1 MNIFHTKIRCN
12 RINAKCCKIM
22 DFIAQ
27 NIINLAPCD
36 IINKTLHH
44 SPTTNE
50 RSINDLQNDTRHSN
64 IQYTATSN
72 LFFCSLPLSL
82 SFTVRLLPL
91 FIIVC
96 GVCIQTKRCARENHA
111 PHCAFWLTINLH
123 FQHNFVILS
132 VICCYVVAVF
142 AVVPLGTI
150 ERLHVRDR
158 LFTMWLPIHNQT
170 IYWCWCLVPAMLSC
184 AANAGLQP
192 IIQCVS
198 ERATCNP
205 WQ

>member
-27 NIINLAPCD
+27 NNINLASCD

-96 GVCIQTKRCARENHA
+96 GVASKPNDVPERIMLPIAHFDWQLICIFNIISLFYQS
-111 PHCAFWLTINLH
+111 
-123 FQHNFVILS
+123 FVVTLLLFLQWYRWAQLS
-132 VICCYVVAVF
+132 VRLC
-142 AVVPLGTI
+142 GTGHSQCGCQYTI
-150 ERLHVRDR
+150 K
-158 LFTMWLPIHNQT
+158 LFID
-170 IYWCWCLVPAMLSC
+170 
-184 AANAGLQP
+184 AG
-192 IIQCVS
+192 
-198 ERATCNP
+198 A
-205 WQ
+205 